1 MESPCTLVCS
11 IDLDSGYCRGC
22 GRTGTEIGGWTAFS
36 DAERRHLMQILP
48 ARLEHLPTASAAARR
63 RPRA

>member
-1 MESPCTLVCS
+1 MESPCNLVCS

-22 GRTGTEIGGWTAFS
+22 GRTSTEIGGWTLFS

-48 ARLEHLPTASAAARR
+48 ARLELLPASKPTVRR
-63 RPRA
+63 RIRA